1 MSGDDA
7 AASSSSYIILYNI
20 CLQGGREG
28 NTIKQQSMHMRGRY
42 DNSSLAETIK
52 SSFLS
57 LSLAVCGYTGPDDDD
72 AGSGRVCG

>member
-7 AASSSSYIILYNI
+7 AASSSYIILYNI

-42 DNSSLAETIK
+42 DNSSLAETTK
-52 SSFLS
+52 SSF

-72 AGSGRVCG
+72 AGSGRVAG